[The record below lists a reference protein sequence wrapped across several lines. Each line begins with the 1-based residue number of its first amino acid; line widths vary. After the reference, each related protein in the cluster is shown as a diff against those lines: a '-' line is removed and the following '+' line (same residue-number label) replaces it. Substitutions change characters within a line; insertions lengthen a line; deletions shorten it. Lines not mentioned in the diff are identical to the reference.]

1 MSKEV
6 FCGDFCA
13 HFPLSQDWSLSVSR
27 GARVATIQRATE
39 GNVPVVYVV
48 LASDP
53 RAKDL
58 SARERESKTQEKES
72 LTRRFSR
79 SSRVVSSPS
88 LVPSFASPATRRLR
102 ELLLLLPRA
111 SRPGHEPVPF
121 VFFFFFFCSIFCFLL
136 LSISAYSFVSDFCSS
151 LNPSSWSG
159 CFAISSFAMRHS
171 RYDLDSI
178 LHLFASDFCFC
189 FNVYI

>member
-1 MSKEV
+1 MAANPGKETIGAHANCANALNKSIIPLELLLLLLLFPVILLCVSKEV

-58 SARERESKTQEKES
+58 SAFRARE
-72 LTRRFSR
+72 
-79 SSRVVSSPS
+79 
-88 LVPSFASPATRRLR
+88 
-102 ELLLLLPRA
+102 
-111 SRPGHEPVPF
+111 
-121 VFFFFFFCSIFCFLL
+121 
-136 LSISAYSFVSDFCSS
+136 
-151 LNPSSWSG
+151 
-159 CFAISSFAMRHS
+159 
-171 RYDLDSI
+171 
-178 LHLFASDFCFC
+178 
-189 FNVYI
+189 

>member
-1 MSKEV
+1 MAANPGKETIGAHANCANALNKSIIPLLELLLVLLLLLFPVILLRVSKEV

-58 SARERESKTQEKES
+58 SAFRARE
-72 LTRRFSR
+72 
-79 SSRVVSSPS
+79 
-88 LVPSFASPATRRLR
+88 
-102 ELLLLLPRA
+102 
-111 SRPGHEPVPF
+111 
-121 VFFFFFFCSIFCFLL
+121 
-136 LSISAYSFVSDFCSS
+136 
-151 LNPSSWSG
+151 
-159 CFAISSFAMRHS
+159 
-171 RYDLDSI
+171 
-178 LHLFASDFCFC
+178 
-189 FNVYI
+189 

>member
-1 MSKEV
+1 MAANPGKETIGAHANCANALNKSIIPLLELLLVLLLLFPVILLRVSKEV

-58 SARERESKTQEKES
+58 SARERESKTQEKS
-72 LTRRFSR
+72 LSPDASR
-79 SSRVVSSPS
+79 ARLESSRVP
-88 LVPSFASPATRRLR
+88 P
-102 ELLLLLPRA
+102 
-111 SRPGHEPVPF
+111 
-121 VFFFFFFCSIFCFLL
+121 
-136 LSISAYSFVSDFCSS
+136 
-151 LNPSSWSG
+151 
-159 CFAISSFAMRHS
+159 
-171 RYDLDSI
+171 
-178 LHLFASDFCFC
+178 
-189 FNVYI
+189 